1 MTCEDTHL
9 RDLLGLKTLKAGREQ
24 GPAGSQQWTLEGY
37 SRDGLLQGTFPGF
50 QVKYFLDL
58 IASVTSDLKLSVPFE
73 LSPITIP
80 FSLLVPVLILCVS
93 RHSVTSDS
101 LWPHGLQ
108 PTGLLCSWN
117 SPGKNAGVG
126 SHFLLQGIFLTQRS
140 NPGLLHCR
148 LILYCLS
155 HQGSPPSL
163 AQGYCLTW
171 QLWGKGFP
179 C

>member
-9 RDLLGLKTLKAGREQ
+9 WDLLGLKTLKAGREQ

-80 FSLLVPVLILCVS
+80 FSLLVPVLILCVLV
-93 RHSVTSDS
+93 VTQSH
-101 LWPHGLQ
+101 L
-108 PTGLLCSWN
+108 TLCD
-117 SPGKNAGVG
+117 PMD
-126 SHFLLQGIFLTQRS
+126 
-140 NPGLLHCR
+140 C
-148 LILYCLS
+148 
-155 HQGSPPSL
+155 SPPVCSVHGIL
-163 AQGYCLTW
+163 QARTLGWVAISFSRGSSRPRDQTQVSCIAG
-171 QLWGKGFP
+171 
-179 C
+179 

>member
-9 RDLLGLKTLKAGREQ
+9 WDLLGLKTLKAGREQ

-80 FSLLVPVLILCVS
+80 FSLLVPVLILCVLVVTQSHLTLCDPMDCSPLVCSVHGILQARTLGWVAISFS
-93 RHSVTSDS
+93 RGSSRPRDQTQVS
-101 LWPHGLQ
+101 
-108 PTGLLCSWN
+108 CI
-117 SPGKNAGVG
+117 AG
-126 SHFLLQGIFLTQRS
+126 
-140 NPGLLHCR
+140 
-148 LILYCLS
+148 
-155 HQGSPPSL
+155 
-163 AQGYCLTW
+163 
-171 QLWGKGFP
+171 
-179 C
+179 